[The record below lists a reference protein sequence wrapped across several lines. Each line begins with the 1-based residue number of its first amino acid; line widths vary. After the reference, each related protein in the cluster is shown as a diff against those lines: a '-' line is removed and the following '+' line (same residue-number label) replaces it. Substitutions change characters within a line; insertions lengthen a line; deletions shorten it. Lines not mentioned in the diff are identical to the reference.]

1 MSVLSVPRP
10 DLLARETVKEL
21 FFGVTYEVVFSQMKW
36 FSPKSNPAAHYLPS
50 IFSEEEQLFAYRL
63 LNSAATKTDNRATST
78 GAIIIG
84 GKTAFVSPEQEAIL
98 DTLKSLTDELTIQ
111 QRLSAL
117 QIAIE
122 NYRGL
127 KPNKAYKWVDGKSL
141 NQVEFDTWWRSTA
154 KLALDKRILAV
165 NKFHLNHFSS
175 RKYGM
180 PALSGTIGFFGR
192 DPNNNWARECS
203 WNKNNHFLFQRV
215 LPLIRRIDA
224 AFREALP
231 DRYRLQKEFVEKL
244 DPRFVVKDTCFTT
257 ITVNKNYRTAAHRDA
272 GDLSQGFSNI
282 SVFSNGRKFSGG
294 HLVLPEFNVEV
305 CLKPGDL
312 LFVANHE
319 YIHQNTAIQNDDPE
333 SERLSLVCYARE
345 DLAFAGTLEF
355 EQLRSEFVLK
365 NKKFTRM
372 WESKKWFDFL
382 RTKLGEGKT
391 LIEQSRSV
399 GCLNNEILLLSN
411 RYENETLF
419 DSEKWEFIGELKLS
433 NQSDFETLKALFS
446 AVHFKSPRQDRWI
459 RDNDEDGP
467 TEVDAVYIGT
477 DGWCFS
483 YCESESGAVKFS
495 NNRFNVN
502 SVGKLSNFNLPK
514 LNRISRDVFNWLS
527 KQWGMLNLD
536 HPVVVNL
543 IRVPTNIPE
552 SPYRVAFTTL
562 TQKEAVIA
570 SKAVKNASKNIIE
583 LCNLRTNP
591 TYRSE
596 FYESGGGIA
605 LRDTYKNLPQTDW
618 LCDLGSEQVEKLQG
632 KLENE
637 KNNKPT
643 VCESITIRSQG
654 ETAYLETQLTHWR
667 KRALNYG
674 SADYKSRYERVG
686 TYQPPV
692 KPIDRSLAGKPH
704 HWNVTPDQIHLRR
717 YGWAGNKRNTD
728 KKVRGKTINHFMLS
742 KVGLTNH
749 SWKSKF
755 QSALICSAQV
765 PPSAYLS
772 IWTHKVSIAETGQA
786 VLTNGDTFWLFQ
798 SLSTL
803 TPIRSSDR
811 IEKET
816 IKITKPT
823 ILGHLQ
829 LSALYQKEDVS
840 SLTKKLKSR
849 AEFIPTPFSEMSPI
863 RLKDYK
869 SSYRLGRVNVL
880 AIGGP
885 PASGKT
891 SIMKQIFALSN
902 DWSEQIQPVK
912 LLDGYFSKKLNTWI
926 FGVYDESVGIFQ
938 GTDKLSK
945 AVPPQLVKF
954 IRENAD
960 KPINIL
966 FEGANV
972 VTSKTLVEII
982 DCDVNFALL
991 RLMVSKSLKQTRH
1004 KNRGD
1009 TQNEQF
1015 IKSKETQIENV
1026 ASNPKIFDFVIEVR
1040 NENSQNQETIL
1051 KMINWF
1057 LRRSVKKKPNSIAK
1071 VRQKSRVIL

>member
-1 MSVLSVPRP
+1 
-10 DLLARETVKEL
+10 
-21 FFGVTYEVVFSQMKW
+21 MKW
-36 FSPKSNPAAHYLPS
+36 FSTKSNPAARYLPNV
-50 IFSEEEQLFAYRL
+50 FSREEQDFVYRL

-98 DTLKSLTDELTIQ
+98 DTLRSLPDELTIK

-122 NYRGL
+122 NNRGL
-127 KPNKAYKWVDGKSL
+127 KPNKAFKWVDGKGLS
-141 NQVEFDTWWRSTA
+141 QQEFDAWWLGTA
-154 KLALDKRILAV
+154 KLALNKRISEV
-165 NKFHLNHFSS
+165 TKFHKKHLSS

-180 PALSGTIGFFGR
+180 SALSGTIGFFGR

-203 WNKNNHFLFQRV
+203 WNKNNPFLFERV

-224 AFREALP
+224 AFKEALP

-244 DPRFVVKDTCFTT
+244 DPRFVVTGTCFTT
-257 ITVNKNYRTAAHRDA
+257 ITVNKNYRTAPHRDA

-294 HLVLPEFNVEV
+294 HLVLPEFNIEV

-355 EQLRSEFVLK
+355 EKLRSDFVIK
-365 NKKFTRM
+365 NKKFSRM

-382 RTKLGEGKT
+382 RAKLGYGAT
-391 LIEQSRSV
+391 LVEQSRLA

-411 RYENETLF
+411 RFENDALF
-419 DSEKWEFIGELKLS
+419 NSEKWEFIGEASLS
-433 NQSDFETLKALFS
+433 DHSDYEALKALFS
-446 AVHFKSPRQDRWI
+446 TVHFKSPRQDRWI

-467 TEVDAVYIGT
+467 TEIDSVYIRA

-483 YCESESGAVKFS
+483 YCVSESGAVKFS

-502 SVGKLSNFNLPK
+502 SVGKLSSFKLPQ

-527 KQWGMLNLD
+527 KHWENSNSDQ
-536 HPVVVNL
+536 PVVVSL
-543 IRVPTNIPE
+543 VRVPTNIPE
-552 SPYRVAFTTL
+552 SPYRVALTTL
-562 TQKEAVIA
+562 TKKEAQLA
-570 SKAVKNASKNIIE
+570 SKPTKSQSKIVNE
-583 LCNLRTNP
+583 LRRLRTNSK
-591 TYRSE
+591 YRSE
-596 FYESGGGIA
+596 FYEGGGGVA
-605 LRDTYKNLPQTDW
+605 LRDSYKNLPQMDW
-618 LCDLGSEQVEKLQG
+618 ICDLGFEQIEKRQG
-632 KLENE
+632 KLVKE
-637 KNNKPT
+637 KKNQPIA
-643 VCESITIRSQG
+643 CESITVSSPS
-654 ETAYLETQLTHWR
+654 EKAYLETQLTHWR
-667 KRALNYG
+667 KRALNFG

-686 TYQPPV
+686 TYQPPA

-704 HWNVTPDQIHLRR
+704 HWSVTPHQIHLRL
-717 YGWAGNKRNTD
+717 YGWTGNKLNTD
-728 KKVRGKTINHFMLS
+728 KKVRAKTVNHFMLS
-742 KVGLTNH
+742 KAGVTDL

-755 QSALICSAQV
+755 QSAIICSAQV
-765 PPSAYLS
+765 PTSSSLS
-772 IWTHKVSIAETGQA
+772 IWKHKVSEAETGQA
-786 VLTNGDTFWLFQ
+786 VLTNGENFWLFQ

-811 IEKET
+811 TKKDT
-816 IKITKPT
+816 IKITKPS

-829 LSALYQKEDVS
+829 RSVLHHVEDTS
-840 SLTKKLKSR
+840 SLTKKLQTR

-863 RLKDYK
+863 RLKTYK
-869 SSYRLGRVNVL
+869 SPNRLGRANVL

-891 SIMKQIFALSN
+891 TLMKQIFAFSD
-902 DWSEQIQPVK
+902 DWSELTQPIK
-912 LLDGYFSKKLNTWI
+912 LLDGYYSKKLNTWV
-926 FGVYDESVGIFQ
+926 FGVYEDSLGTFQ

-954 IRENAD
+954 IRENAN
-960 KPINIL
+960 KPVNIL

-972 VTSKTLVEII
+972 VTSKTLIEII
-982 DCDVNFALL
+982 DCDVNFALI
-991 RLMVSKSLKQTRH
+991 RLMVSNSLKQSRH
-1004 KNRGD
+1004 KQRGD

-1015 IKSKETQIENV
+1015 LKSKETQIENV
-1026 ASNPKIFDFVIEVR
+1026 SNNPKIFDFVVEVP
-1040 NENSQNQETIL
+1040 NDSISDQSTIV
-1051 KMINWF
+1051 KMVHWF
-1057 LRRSVKKKPNSIAK
+1057 LRRAVKRSSSPF
-1071 VRQKSRVIL
+1071 RQH